1 MNQSAFSPVK
11 SIAVIA
17 VNTFR
22 EVIRDRILYGIVV
35 FALLLIGLSVV
46 LGGLSFT
53 EQAKIS
59 ADFGFAGIQISAS
72 ILSIFVGSTLVAKE
86 IDKQTILTLLA
97 RPITRTQFLI
107 GKFAGLILVIL
118 TIMLGL
124 AIVLAGL
131 LVVLGL
137 SINALFFVALY
148 GVVLEALVLVAVT
161 LLFGVISRPAM
172 TVIFASSIF
181 LLGHW
186 VSSLEGLMKMKSI
199 ANEPLFK
206 FGTKASKLIPNLE
219 LFNWRSAPIYNVEV
233 PGGDIFYASLYAL
246 GWVIILLSLASFTFR
261 RRDFV

>member
-1 MNQSAFSPVK
+1 MTSLSHYVR
-11 SIAVIA
+11 SIGVIA
-17 VNTFR
+17 INTYR

-59 ADFGFAGIQISAS
+59 ADFGFAGIQIGAS
-72 ILSIFVGSTLVAKE
+72 ILAIFVGSTLVSKE

-97 RPITRTQFLI
+97 RPITRTQFVL
-107 GKFAGLILVIL
+107 GKFGGLILVIL
-118 TIMLGL
+118 TVMLGL

-131 LVVLGL
+131 LLFLGL
-137 SINALFFVALY
+137 QINGLFFIALY

-161 LLFGVISRPAM
+161 LMFGVISRPAM

-186 VSSLEGLMKMKSI
+186 VSSLEGLMKLKSM
-199 ANEPLFK
+199 ANDPFFQSGVK
-206 FGTKASKLIPNLE
+206 FAKIIPNLE
-219 LFNWRSAPIYNVEV
+219 RFNWRSAPIYDLPV
-233 PGGDIFYASLYAL
+233 PLEDLAYATLYAL
-246 GWVIILLSLASFTFR
+246 GWMIIFLSLTSFIFR

>member
-1 MNQSAFSPVK
+1 MNHSSLSYIRSVG
-11 SIAVIA
+11 VIGI
-17 VNTFR
+17 NTFR

-59 ADFGFAGIQISAS
+59 ADFGFAGIQIAAS

-107 GKFAGLILVIL
+107 GKFYGLILVIL
-118 TIMLGL
+118 TVMSGLAAVLAALLLMLGL
-124 AIVLAGL
+124 AIN
-131 LVVLGL
+131 
-137 SINALFFVALY
+137 SLFFIALY

-172 TVIFASSIF
+172 TVIFASSMF

-186 VSSLEGLMKMKSI
+186 VNSLEGLMQMKSI
-199 ANEPLFK
+199 ANEPIFLVGRQFAK
-206 FGTKASKLIPNLE
+206 IIPNLE
-219 LFNWRSAPIYNVEV
+219 RFNWRSAPVYNIDV
-233 PGGDIFYASLYAL
+233 ASNDLLYSTLYAL
-246 GWVIILLSLASFTFR
+246 GWVIILLSITSFAFR